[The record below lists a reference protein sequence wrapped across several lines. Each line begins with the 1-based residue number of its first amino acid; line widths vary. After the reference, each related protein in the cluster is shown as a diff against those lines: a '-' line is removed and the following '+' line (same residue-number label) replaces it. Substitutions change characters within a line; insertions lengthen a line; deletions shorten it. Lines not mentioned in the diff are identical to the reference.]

1 MEAEA
6 EVEARCV
13 HRMQSTAVEPV
24 VLPSTLCTSLPSG
37 VISFM
42 SHFDSMT
49 TGATRD
55 RPTTAEGPSLDAPT
69 AEKAAPPWKASETR
83 PTE

>member
-1 MEAEA
+1 M
-6 EVEARCV
+6 
-13 HRMQSTAVEPV
+13 HRKRSTAVKTV

-42 SHFDSMT
+42 SHFDSMAA
-49 TGATRD
+49 GATRD
-55 RPTTAEGPSLDAPT
+55 RPATAEGPSLDAPT

-83 PTE
+83 PTG